1 MEKLVLKHIQ
11 NMILKERFIISNH
24 ARTRMFQRNI
34 STDKLIE
41 VVNNSTII
49 EEYPDDNPCPSVLL
63 LGFVNR
69 EACHV
74 VVANCT
80 DHARIIT
87 IYYPAKDKWIE
98 DKIRIDK
105 Q

>member
-1 MEKLVLKHIQ
+1 MGKLDLKCIQ
-11 NMILKERFIISNH
+11 DMILQDKFIISNH

-41 VVNNSTII
+41 VVNNSSVI
-49 EEYPDDNPCPSVLL
+49 EEYHDDKPCPSVLL
-63 LGFVNR
+63 LGFVNT

-74 VVANCT
+74 VIADCI

-87 IYYPAKDKWIE
+87 VYYPAKDKWIE
-98 DKIRIDK
+98 DKIRIDN

>member
-1 MEKLVLKHIQ
+1 MEKLDLKCIKD
-11 NMILKERFIISNH
+11 MILQDKFIISNH

-41 VVNNSTII
+41 VVNN
-49 EEYPDDNPCPSVLL
+49 EV
-63 LGFVNR
+63 
-69 EACHV
+69 CHV
-74 VVANCT
+74 VVADCI

-87 IYYPAKDKWIE
+87 VYYPAKDKWIE
-98 DKIRIDK
+98 DRIRIDK

>member
-1 MEKLVLKHIQ
+1 MGKLDLKHVQDLVLQDK
-11 NMILKERFIISNH
+11 FIISDH
-24 ARTRMFQRNI
+24 ARTRMFQRNV
-34 STDKLIE
+34 STDELIE

-49 EEYPDDNPCPSVLL
+49 EEYPEDKPCSSVLL
-63 LGFVNR
+63 LGFVNS

-74 VVANCT
+74 VVADCI
-80 DHARIIT
+80 DHVRIIT
-87 IYYPAKDKWIE
+87 VYYPAKDKWVE